1 MMIKFVDSSPAISVD
16 ELDKIE
22 ALLGISFPRALK
34 TLWLISNG
42 GIMEEGRRVYQS
54 EHYENDIKYFLP
66 ILHTKRSGI
75 LTVDDYYKDLVVNK
89 KILAENFIPFAID
102 GGGFPYCVGIN
113 DGAVYFCDLENQ
125 EEIYLEPNFEIFIGK
140 IIPQD
145 EAW

>member
-1 MMIKFVDSSPAISVD
+1 
-16 ELDKIE
+16 
-22 ALLGISFPRALK
+22 
-34 TLWLISNG
+34 
-42 GIMEEGRRVYQS
+42 
-54 EHYENDIKYFLP
+54 HYENDIKYFLP
-66 ILHTKRSGI
+66 ILHTKSSGI

-125 EEIYLEPNFEIFIGK
+125 EEIYLEPDFDSFIGK
-140 IIPQD
+140 IIPED

>member
-1 MMIKFVDSSPAISVD
+1 MIIKLEDSSPQISVD

-89 KILAENFIPFAID
+89 KHLSENFIPFAID